1 MYQCISSQCLSGL
14 GLLLLL
20 LPINAI
26 VWTYMEKYQFS
37 QMKKKDE
44 RVRIIAEIL
53 SGIKVIKLFGW
64 ELSFI
69 KKINEIRKE
78 EIDQLRIFQYL
89 EATQFFAWTSAPL
102 LGFYIMYKFF
112 LAFSFCR
119 SKINLDYLS
128 CFRRVQIVLVRS
140 KPFLVG
146 PNNFG

>member
-1 MYQCISSQCLSGL
+1 M
-14 GLLLLL
+14 LLL

-102 LGFYIMYKFF
+102 LGFYIMYKLFF
-112 LAFSFCR
+112 AFSFFRC
-119 SKINLDYLS
+119 KIILNYCLVLLQVPK
-128 CFRRVQIVLVRS
+128 CFVPVQI
-140 KPFLVG
+140 F
-146 PNNFG
+146 

>member
-1 MYQCISSQCLSGL
+1 
-14 GLLLLL
+14 
-20 LPINAI
+20 
-26 VWTYMEKYQFS
+26 MEKYQFS

-102 LGFYIMYKFF
+102 LGFYIMYKLFF
-112 LAFSFCR
+112 AFSF
-119 SKINLDYLS
+119 ST
-128 CFRRVQIVLVRS
+128 
-140 KPFLVG
+140 
-146 PNNFG
+146 

>member
-1 MYQCISSQCLSGL
+1 
-14 GLLLLL
+14 
-20 LPINAI
+20 
-26 VWTYMEKYQFS
+26 MEKYQFS

-102 LGFYIMYKFF
+102 LGFYIMYKLFF
-112 LAFSFCR
+112 AFSFFRC
-119 SKINLDYLS
+119 KIILNYVGIS
-128 CFRRVQIVLVRS
+128 T
-140 KPFLVG
+140 G
-146 PNNFG
+146 PNCFGQVQTVLYGSKSFWLGSN

>member
-1 MYQCISSQCLSGL
+1 
-14 GLLLLL
+14 
-20 LPINAI
+20 
-26 VWTYMEKYQFS
+26 MEKYQFS

-102 LGFYIMYKFF
+102 LGFYIMYKLFF
-112 LAFSFCR
+112 TFSSFDYLNTAPPSRKGGNNTRCISR
-119 SKINLDYLS
+119 KRAALYINLI
-128 CFRRVQIVLVRS
+128 QA
-140 KPFLVG
+140 PH
-146 PNNFG
+146 

>member
-1 MYQCISSQCLSGL
+1 
-14 GLLLLL
+14 
-20 LPINAI
+20 
-26 VWTYMEKYQFS
+26 MEKYQFS

-102 LGFYIMYKFF
+102 LGFYIMYKLF
-112 LAFSFCR
+112 LPFPSIWLNCFGQVQTVLGGSKSFW
-119 SKINLDYLS
+119 SGLN
-128 CFRRVQIVLVRS
+128 
-140 KPFLVG
+140 
-146 PNNFG
+146 

>member
-1 MYQCISSQCLSGL
+1 
-14 GLLLLL
+14 
-20 LPINAI
+20 
-26 VWTYMEKYQFS
+26 MEKYQFS

-102 LGFYIMYKFF
+102 LGFYIMYKLFF
-112 LAFSFCR
+112 AFSFFRC
-119 SKINLDYLS
+119 KIILNYVSQL
-128 CFRRVQIVLVRS
+128 FWT
-140 KPFLVG
+140 G
-146 PNNFG
+146 PNCFGQVQTVLCGSKSFWLGSN

>member
-1 MYQCISSQCLSGL
+1 
-14 GLLLLL
+14 
-20 LPINAI
+20 
-26 VWTYMEKYQFS
+26 MEKYQFS

-44 RVRIIAEIL
+44 RVRIVAEIL

-102 LGFYIMYKFF
+102 LGFYIMYKLFF
-112 LAFSFCR
+112 AFSFFRC
-119 SKINLDYLS
+119 KIILNYVSQL
-128 CFRRVQIVLVRS
+128 FWT
-140 KPFLVG
+140 G
-146 PNNFG
+146 PNCIGQVQTVLCGSKSFWLGSN

>member
-1 MYQCISSQCLSGL
+1 
-14 GLLLLL
+14 
-20 LPINAI
+20 
-26 VWTYMEKYQFS
+26 MEKYQFS

-102 LGFYIMYKFF
+102 LGFYIMYKLF
-112 LAFSFCR
+112 FSFSFFRC
-119 SKINLDYLS
+119 KIILNYVSQL
-128 CFRRVQIVLVRS
+128 FWT
-140 KPFLVG
+140 G
-146 PNNFG
+146 PNCFDQVQTVLCGSKSFWLGSN

>member
-1 MYQCISSQCLSGL
+1 MVWKRPKTSLRNIKMVPCISSHCLSGL

-102 LGFYIMYKFF
+102 LGFYIMYKLFF
-112 LAFSFCR
+112 AFF
-119 SKINLDYLS
+119 
-128 CFRRVQIVLVRS
+128 
-140 KPFLVG
+140 
-146 PNNFG
+146 

>member
-1 MYQCISSQCLSGL
+1 MVPCISSHCFSGL

-44 RVRIIAEIL
+44 RVRIITEIL
-53 SGIKVIKLFGW
+53 NGIKVIKLYGW

-69 KKINEIRKE
+69 KKINEIRKQE
-78 EIDQLRIFQYL
+78 MDQLKVFQFL

-102 LGFYIMYKFF
+102 LGLYFMFRLSKLIKNIF
-112 LAFSFCR
+112 LSYDLI
-119 SKINLDYLS
+119 SVQNVSVINIL
-128 CFRRVQIVLVRS
+128 
-140 KPFLVG
+140 KH
-146 PNNFG
+146 

>member
-1 MYQCISSQCLSGL
+1 
-14 GLLLLL
+14 
-20 LPINAI
+20 
-26 VWTYMEKYQFS
+26 MEKYQFS

-102 LGFYIMYKFF
+102 LGFYIMYKLFF
-112 LAFSFCR
+112 AFSFSRC
-119 SKINLDYLS
+119 KIILNYVSQL
-128 CFRRVQIVLVRS
+128 FWT
-140 KPFLVG
+140 G
-146 PNNFG
+146 PNCFGQVQTVLCGSKSFWLGSN

>member
-1 MYQCISSQCLSGL
+1 
-14 GLLLLL
+14 
-20 LPINAI
+20 
-26 VWTYMEKYQFS
+26 MEKYQFS

-102 LGFYIMYKFF
+102 LGFYIMYKLFF
-112 LAFSFCR
+112 AFSFFRC
-119 SKINLDYLS
+119 KIILNYVSQL
-128 CFRRVQIVLVRS
+128 FWT
-140 KPFLVG
+140 G
-146 PNNFG
+146 PNCFGQVQTVLCGYKSFWLGSN

>member
-1 MYQCISSQCLSGL
+1 M
-14 GLLLLL
+14 LLL

-102 LGFYIMYKFF
+102 LGFYIMYKLFF
-112 LAFSFCR
+112 AFSFFRC
-119 SKINLDYLS
+119 KIILNYCLVLLQFPK
-128 CFRRVQIVLVRS
+128 CFVPVQI
-140 KPFLVG
+140 F
-146 PNNFG
+146 

>member
-1 MYQCISSQCLSGL
+1 M
-14 GLLLLL
+14 LL

-69 KKINEIRKE
+69 KKINEIRKQ

-102 LGFYIMYKFF
+102 LGFYIMCK
-112 LAFSFCR
+112 LH
-119 SKINLDYLS
+119 
-128 CFRRVQIVLVRS
+128 
-140 KPFLVG
+140 
-146 PNNFG
+146 

>member
-1 MYQCISSQCLSGL
+1 MRGLEKAKNILTYISSHCLSGL

-102 LGFYIMYKFF
+102 LGFYIMYKLFF
-112 LAFSFCR
+112 CL
-119 SKINLDYLS
+119 
-128 CFRRVQIVLVRS
+128 
-140 KPFLVG
+140 FLG
-146 PNNFG
+146 PK